1 MIPGI
6 QGVVYGLAII
16 LVILLAP
23 EGVFWRVRDRL
34 CRGDARG
41 RTECTKPNRLSSR
54 TAGAVPLRVRPGGR
68 SRSSR

>member
-23 EGVFWRVRDRL
+23 EGVFWRVRDQL
-34 CRGDARG
+34 
-41 RTECTKPNRLSSR
+41 
-54 TAGAVPLRVRPGGR
+54 VRGGR
-68 SRSSR
+68 IRSFGSAAAPAPVSSVAAPAFTLRQSRGRSSR